1 MSAIPAE
8 IENLTPAEKLDLV
21 ENLWDDIARTSANVP
36 VTEEIMA
43 EVLRR
48 QAWRQHNPGRGKTL
62 EEIIDALGV
71 RL

>member
-1 MSAIPAE
+1 MSAIPSE

-21 ENLWDDIARTSANVP
+21 ENLWDDIARMSANIP

-48 QAWRQHNPGRGKTL
+48 QAWRQSHPGHGKTL